1 MATAL
6 VPGPRKTAAVLV
18 GNIPYDATEDDVR
31 AHLNQGGKVESF
43 RMVFDE
49 ETMQPKGYGFCDFA
63 DPETAAA
70 AIKVLGDG
78 EFHGRLLRLRLADS
92 FGGMPGKGVSK
103 GGEPG
108 KKSTVFVGNIPYDA
122 TEDDVRGHLSQGGKV
137 ESFRM
142 VFDKETMKPKGYG
155 FCDFADPE
163 TAAAA
168 IKVLGDGEFHGRLL
182 RLRLADSFGGMPG
195 KGVSKGG
202 EPGKKSTVFVGNIP
216 YDATEDD
223 VRGHLSQ
230 GGKVESFRMV
240 FDKET
245 MKPKGYGFCDFA
257 DPETAATAI
266 KILSEK
272 ECKGRKDSGVP
283 ARIAMALVPGPRK
296 TATVFVGNIP
306 YDATEDDVRAHLNQG
321 GKVESFRMV
330 FDKETMQPKGYGFC
344 DFADPET
351 AAAAIKVL
359 SERECHGRLLRLD
372 LADNELAR
380 GMPARGV
387 SKGGEPGKT
396 STVFVGNIPYDATE
410 DDVRGHLSQGGKV
423 ESFRMVFDKETL
435 QPKGY
440 GFCDF
445 ADPDTAITAIK
456 ILSEKE
462 CNGRLLRLDLADNDQ
477 SRGAPARAAAKAG
490 SGTLALVGPEAP
502 SRPRQPQAPPAPI
515 KTSGTTAG
523 SGVVTPSTVDPAA
536 AAAAALEDPNVPAD
550 TIMASVAA
558 HTDIVQTVA
567 SMPQELAKAAPERAR
582 AVLLEHPQLSH
593 ALLHAQFLLGLSL
606 DQTMPPDLTE
616 TAELRAEAVQRAMS
630 NSKTLAGP
638 RRGAVPPARNV
649 NASAPYPPNVIIP
662 ARPILPGGVLHLC
675 GIFDVHPHSYCA
687 EDVKLGQE
695 RPLAESAPLIAVGL
709 IMGTLYVSFSWAYL
723 PAAHLPLSSTSSVVF
738 HSSFIMAVLS
748 YERGITI
755 DPGFIPDN
763 WQKSENGRPIFEV
776 EGGIVFM
783 HE

>member
-108 KKSTVFVGNIPYDA
+108 KKSTVFVGNIP
-122 TEDDVRGHLSQGGKV
+122 H
-137 ESFRM
+137 
-142 VFDKETMKPKGYG
+142 
-155 FCDFADPE
+155 
-163 TAAAA
+163 
-168 IKVLGDGEFHGRLL
+168 
-182 RLRLADSFGGMPG
+182 
-195 KGVSKGG
+195 
-202 EPGKKSTVFVGNIP
+202 
-216 YDATEDD
+216 DATEDD

-567 SMPQELAKAAPERAR
+567 SMPQAHLQLCLGTMQELAKAAPERAR

-593 ALLHAQFLLGLSL
+593 ALLHAQFLLG
-606 DQTMPPDLTE
+606 
-616 TAELRAEAVQRAMS
+616 
-630 NSKTLAGP
+630 
-638 RRGAVPPARNV
+638 
-649 NASAPYPPNVIIP
+649 
-662 ARPILPGGVLHLC
+662 
-675 GIFDVHPHSYCA
+675 
-687 EDVKLGQE
+687 
-695 RPLAESAPLIAVGL
+695 
-709 IMGTLYVSFSWAYL
+709 
-723 PAAHLPLSSTSSVVF
+723 
-738 HSSFIMAVLS
+738 
-748 YERGITI
+748 
-755 DPGFIPDN
+755 
-763 WQKSENGRPIFEV
+763 
-776 EGGIVFM
+776 
-783 HE
+783 

>member
-1 MATAL
+1 
-6 VPGPRKTAAVLV
+6 
-18 GNIPYDATEDDVR
+18 
-31 AHLNQGGKVESF
+31 
-43 RMVFDE
+43 
-49 ETMQPKGYGFCDFA
+49 
-63 DPETAAA
+63 
-70 AIKVLGDG
+70 
-78 EFHGRLLRLRLADS
+78 
-92 FGGMPGKGVSK
+92 
-103 GGEPG
+103 
-108 KKSTVFVGNIPYDA
+108 
-122 TEDDVRGHLSQGGKV
+122 
-137 ESFRM
+137 
-142 VFDKETMKPKGYG
+142 
-155 FCDFADPE
+155 
-163 TAAAA
+163 
-168 IKVLGDGEFHGRLL
+168 
-182 RLRLADSFGGMPG
+182 
-195 KGVSKGG
+195 
-202 EPGKKSTVFVGNIP
+202 
-216 YDATEDD
+216 
-223 VRGHLSQ
+223 
-230 GGKVESFRMV
+230 
-240 FDKET
+240 
-245 MKPKGYGFCDFA
+245 
-257 DPETAATAI
+257 
-266 KILSEK
+266 
-272 ECKGRKDSGVP
+272 
-283 ARIAMALVPGPRK
+283 
-296 TATVFVGNIP
+296 
-306 YDATEDDVRAHLNQG
+306 
-321 GKVESFRMV
+321 
-330 FDKETMQPKGYGFC
+330 
-344 DFADPET
+344 
-351 AAAAIKVL
+351 
-359 SERECHGRLLRLD
+359 
-372 LADNELAR
+372 
-380 GMPARGV
+380 MPARGV

-567 SMPQELAKAAPERAR
+567 SMPQAHLQLCLGTMQELAKAAPERAR

-662 ARPILPGGVLHLC
+662 ARPILPGG
-675 GIFDVHPHSYCA
+675 
-687 EDVKLGQE
+687 LGPPGM
-695 RPLAESAPLIAVGL
+695 R
-709 IMGTLYVSFSWAYL
+709 
-723 PAAHLPLSSTSSVVF
+723 
-738 HSSFIMAVLS
+738 
-748 YERGITI
+748 RGITI

-783 HE
+783 HERKKKTGELRFCNKEMKFKPDRAHYCSAMRRNVLRMDHYCPWLANCVGYHNHKFFFLFLFYTLIATGTLDVGVIRALHCCMHSAGHTFMMGQGAVISTLLTVLLGPFFGFHCWLMKHNMTTIEYCEKRRDNDESRMSHYDIGVYRNIQCVLGDNWMLWLLPISGPSGDGLLLGDALRSCTARLAVSYFILQLVGLRNPL